1 MHCRQ
6 DAKCTWKF
14 LPVFFVL
21 ALKGNKMEILTK
33 NIRKVYRKYLFA
45 SFGSAIIASIYV
57 TVDMV
62 ATGQYEGPPG
72 AAALSVISPM
82 WNVFMGMGILLGIGG
97 SILMSKLRGEGDERQ
112 ANEYF
117 TASILLGLV
126 MSVIITLLFAFYKE
140 HIAYLCGADELIVP
154 YVLRYA
160 KWLTAAIPFFLMGT
174 ILSAFIRNDEAPY
187 LATIS
192 MICGGVLN
200 IFGDIFFVFVWDMGI
215 EGAAVATL
223 VGQIVAVLIL
233 CSYFLS
239 KKCNLRIIKPVH
251 FYKKLKQIIAM
262 GISPFIVEISFG
274 VIVILFNNQ
283 IMRYFGTTELAV
295 FGVIIN
301 IAILVQA
308 LFYSVGQAI
317 QPIISAN
324 LGAGQ
329 YERINSVLRF
339 SMGTAAM
346 MGLVFFSLIFIFPQT
361 ILKIYM
367 DTTSEILL
375 IGPAIM
381 RDYAWAFLL
390 MGINI
395 VASYYFQSLMESKK
409 SLIISV
415 LRGFFLCS
423 GLVLLLP
430 VTAGRNAI
438 WWTMPITEML
448 TMLVVFIL
456 IYKSKQV
463 G

>member
-1 MHCRQ
+1 
-6 DAKCTWKF
+6 
-14 LPVFFVL
+14 
-21 ALKGNKMEILTK
+21 MEILTK
-33 NIRKVYRKYLFA
+33 NIRKIYLKYLFA
-45 SFGSAIIASIYV
+45 SFGSALIASIYV

-62 ATGQYEGPPG
+62 ATGQYEGPLG

-82 WNVFMGMGILLGIGG
+82 WNVFMGVGILLGIGG
-97 SILMSKLRGEGDERQ
+97 SILMSKLRGQGNERQ
-112 ANEYF
+112 ANEFF
-117 TASILLGLV
+117 TVSIFFGLI
-126 MSVIITLLFAFYKE
+126 MSVIITVIFVFYKE
-140 HIAYLCGADELIVP
+140 HISYLCGADETIAP
-154 YVLRYA
+154 YVLRYT

-187 LATIS
+187 LATLA

-223 VGQIVAVLIL
+223 TGQILAVLIM
-233 CSYFLS
+233 CSHFLS
-239 KKCNLRIIKPVH
+239 KKCSLRIIKPIH
-251 FYKKLKQIIAM
+251 FCQKLKQILSM

-274 VIVILFNNQ
+274 AIVLLFNNQ
-283 IMRYFGTTELAV
+283 IMRYFGAGELAV

-324 LGAGQ
+324 LGAGH
-329 YERINSVLRF
+329 YGRIDSVLWY
-339 SMGTAAM
+339 SMRTAAL
-346 MGLVFFSLIFIFPQT
+346 MGIVFFFLIFAFPQI
-361 ILKIYM
+361 ILKLYM

-381 RDYAWAFLL
+381 RKYAWAFLL

-409 SLIISV
+409 SLAISV
-415 LRGFFLCS
+415 LRGLLLCS
-423 GLVLLLP
+423 VLVILLP
-430 VTAGRNAI
+430 AAMGADTI
-438 WWTMPITEML
+438 WWTMPITEGASL
-448 TMLVVFIL
+448 LAAFAL
-456 IYKSKQV
+456 IHKSRESEIS
-463 G
+463 